1 MITIFYKNYGLLKTR
16 VTTGLIVL
24 HLQCIGKDLNCLGE
38 SYTKDILK
46 KKVFKDWQKL
56 SKMIILTFQFFITP
70 TLIKA

>member
-24 HLQCIGKDLNCLGE
+24 HLQCIAKDLNCLGE

-46 KKVFKDWQKL
+46 K
-56 SKMIILTFQFFITP
+56 SFQR
-70 TLIKA
+70 LEKAF